1 MPLNWIKK
9 LLKGANVNLETE
21 AADESVKTSDEQ
33 SQLNEFRAYIAREIA
48 AGYVSANEA
57 LETAIDV
64 MSDEI
69 QPDILR
75 SKGPQILKE
84 ELAGH
89 LQRQADWPAV
99 TDCDRLDAAF
109 AALEEKGI
117 VSRQN
122 FSCCGN
128 CGSSEIWDEI
138 NTQRSA
144 GMEVQG
150 YTFFHMQDTE
160 SAVEG
165 FGLYLNYGST
175 EDGEE
180 SSVSIG
186 RDIQNGLHKFG
197 LQTDWDGKLSK
208 RIRVP
213 INWQRRTNPPILH

>member
-9 LLKGANVNLETE
+9 LLNGTNFSRGTE
-21 AADESVKTSDEQ
+21 VADESAEASDEQ
-33 SQLNEFRAYIAREIA
+33 SKLNEFRAYIAREIA
-48 AGYVSANEA
+48 AGYGSPNEA
-57 LETAIDV
+57 LETSVDV

-69 QPDILR
+69 HLDILT

-84 ELAGH
+84 ELAAH
-89 LQRQADWPAV
+89 IQRQADWPEV
-99 TDCDRLDAAF
+99 TDCDRLDATF
-109 AALEEKGI
+109 AALEDKGI

-122 FSCCGN
+122 FSCCGT

-138 NTQRSA
+138 NIQRSA
-144 GMEVQG
+144 GVDVQG

-186 RDIQNGLHKFG
+186 RDIQNELHKFG

-213 INWQRRTNPPILH
+213 LNWQRRIKLPILH